1 MHHFTEISFGND
13 QRALYLKR
21 FPDRAHER
29 LLVSLATHN
38 QGDKY
43 ASLEGFSKYIDADL
57 LFLTDALNS
66 YYLRDDL
73 GDAYLSF
80 LNTVVPKYSAEK
92 VVFFGSSMAGFA
104 AVRFAFEFNANCIL
118 NNPQFDL
125 DITVNHA
132 WPELKNNIN
141 KIPERINIMDLPDG
155 SRQSVI
161 FLIHGDHPMDR
172 ANFEAFVP
180 IWLKHPG
187 LKLMAVHCPDLNHGY
202 LIPRINVFNKL
213 YNWVLEFRDVFPL
226 YGEPQSYNCVGHKNI

>member
-1 MHHFTEISFGND
+1 MVKPDCEHYFTEIVFGSD

-21 FPDRAHER
+21 HPNRLHGR

-43 ASLEGFSKYIDADL
+43 ASLEGFSKYIDADV

-73 GDAYLSF
+73 GDTYLNL
-80 LNTVVPKYSAEK
+80 LNTIVPQYPAEK

-125 DITVNHA
+125 DVTLAHA
-132 WPELKNNIN
+132 WPELKRNIS
-141 KIPERINIMDLPDG
+141 KISQRINIMDLPEG
-155 SRQSVI
+155 SRQCVV

-202 LIPRINVFNKL
+202 LIPKINVFNKL
-213 YNWVLEFRDVFPL
+213 YNWVLEFRNIFP
-226 YGEPQSYNCVGHKNI
+226 

>member
-1 MHHFTEISFGND
+1 MVKTDCAHHFTEISYGND

-21 FPDRAHER
+21 RADQYHER

-43 ASLEGFSKYIDADL
+43 ASLEGFSKYIDADV
-57 LFLTDALNS
+57 LFLTDAHNS
-66 YYLRDDL
+66 YYLKDDL
-73 GDAYLSF
+73 GDAYLAF
-80 LNTVVPKYSAEK
+80 LKTIVPHYAPAK

-104 AVRFAFEFNANCIL
+104 SVRFAFEFDANCIL

-125 DITVNHA
+125 DVTMDHA
-132 WPELKNNIN
+132 WPELKSNIRR
-141 KIPERINIMDLPDG
+141 IPERMNIMDLPDG
-155 SRQSVI
+155 HRHCAI

-187 LKLMAVHCPDLNHGY
+187 LKLMAVHCPDLSHGY
-202 LIPRINVFNKL
+202 LIPKMAIFNKL
-213 YNWVLEFRDVFPL
+213 YNWVLDLRETFPL
-226 YGEPQSYNCVGHKNI
+226 AGHATA